1 MNNSPNIG
9 KMKIFNSSIT
19 LMLMWLLVACGEQ
32 TSVQEA
38 PQAISEAEENDMD
51 DTPVVLFFGNSL
63 TAGYGL
69 DPDES
74 FPGILQQW
82 FDSAGVEVR
91 VVNAGVT
98 GETTATGKNRVEWV
112 LSQQRVDV
120 FVLELGGNDGLR
132 GIPTEETARN
142 LRDIIAVVRNKQP
155 NAAIVLA
162 GMMVPPNMG
171 QEYSADFERIF
182 PDVAASE
189 QVALITFLLEGVA
202 GEAHL
207 NLPDGIHPN
216 REGQRIVAKT
226 VWPFVAP
233 LIENEKGKRP

>member
-1 MNNSPNIG
+1 MMFFNRWIPILSASVLLACESPPSPRDTEPAAPT
-9 KMKIFNSSIT
+9 KMTQVDKDEKVI
-19 LMLMWLLVACGEQ
+19 
-32 TSVQEA
+32 
-38 PQAISEAEENDMD
+38 
-51 DTPVVLFFGNSL
+51 LFFGNSL

-74 FPGILQQW
+74 FPGILQHW
-82 FDSAGVEVR
+82 FDSLEAPVR
-91 VVNAGVT
+91 VINAGVT

-112 LSQQRVDV
+112 LSQQRIDV

-142 LRDIIAVVRNKQP
+142 LRDIIAVVRAKQP
-155 NAAIVLA
+155 EAEIVLA

-171 QEYSADFERIF
+171 QEYSAAFEKIF
-182 PDVAASE
+182 SDVAASE
-189 QVALITFLLEGVA
+189 QVALIPFLLEGVA

-226 VWPFVAP
+226 VWPYVAP
-233 LIENEKGKRP
+233 LVQGNALSGEN